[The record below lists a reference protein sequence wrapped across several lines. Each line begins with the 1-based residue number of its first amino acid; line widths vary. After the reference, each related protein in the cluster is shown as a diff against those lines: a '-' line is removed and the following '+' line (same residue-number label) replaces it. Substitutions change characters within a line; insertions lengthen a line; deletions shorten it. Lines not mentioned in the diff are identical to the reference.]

1 VRIGELATRLRV
13 STRTLRYYESLGL
26 LRPQHVDEVNGY
38 RDYGH
43 DALLRGMRIEQLKA
57 AGLGLS
63 AIRDVL
69 DGAVPLQTA
78 LERRRRAVNGMIDE
92 HQRQLSVIESLA
104 RAPGE
109 LAAVELVRAP
119 AVEVVVRTARTS
131 PDTLTATI
139 RRQIQRLRRQL
150 KAAQPDGSWTF
161 LARFPLDLDPDEI
174 EGEIEIDVEI
184 EVEIAALLTAPLAGA
199 CTWPAT
205 MRLETTLIGP
215 RALLPLAYDAL
226 LGAVVLRRLVT
237 TGVVCETYHDL
248 APISTTTVSL
258 VIEPSV
264 DPPSR

>member
-1 VRIGELATRLRV
+1 VRIGELANRLRV
-13 STRTLRYYESLGL
+13 STRTLRHYESLGL
-26 LRPQHVDEVNGY
+26 LHPQHVDELNGY

-57 AGLGLS
+57 AGIGLGE
-63 AIRDVL
+63 IRDVL

-78 LERRRRAVNGMIDE
+78 LERGRRTLNRIIDE

-150 KAAQPDGSWTF
+150 KAARPDGSWTF

-174 EGEIEIDVEI
+174 DVEI
-184 EVEIAALLTAPLAGA
+184 EVDVAALLTAPLDGA

-205 MRLETTLIGP
+205 TRLETTIVGP
-215 RALLPLAYDAL
+215 LAMLPLAYDAV
-226 LGAVVLRRLVT
+226 LGAAVQRRLVT
-237 TGVVCETYHDL
+237 TGVVCETYHDV
-248 APISTTTVSL
+248 APIATTTVSL
-258 VIEPSV
+258 VVE
-264 DPPSR
+264 DRTRPSR